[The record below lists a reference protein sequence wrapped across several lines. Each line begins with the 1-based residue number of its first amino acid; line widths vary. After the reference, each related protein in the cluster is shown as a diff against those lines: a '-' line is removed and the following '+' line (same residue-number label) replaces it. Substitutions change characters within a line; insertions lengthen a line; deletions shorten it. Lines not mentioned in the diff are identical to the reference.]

1 MTITAYQTLFGSVIL
16 VAIGLV
22 LGGHVQGFTVK
33 STALLIYMALITTIA
48 FSLWTLLLKYNPVGK
63 VAIYGFTIPVFGV
76 ALSGIFLG
84 EKIVTAKNLSA
95 LILVSIGIIIV
106 NSGKINRN
114 TTSGS
119 R

>member
-1 MTITAYQTLFGSVIL
+1 M
-16 VAIGLV
+16 
-22 LGGHVQGFTVK
+22 K
-33 STALLIYMALITTIA
+33 STVLLIYMALITTIA